1 MKIYDLV
8 KLDDIIKILDKHY
21 KISLLTVKKI
31 VLNLKELHDTLL
43 QLLPDTNYIGY
54 EIKCPYCGDTYKIP
68 FDLYNKNNLIEC
80 LSCHGKYQQSLN
92 IIGICVD
99 PIQK

>member
-1 MKIYDLV
+1 MYDLV
-8 KLDDIIKILDKHY
+8 KIDDDMLKTLDKHY
-21 KISLLTVKKI
+21 KISLLTVKD
-31 VLNLKELHDTLL
+31 LGLGLKEWLDFA
-43 QLLPDTNYIGY
+43 QILPDTNYIGY
-54 EIKCPYCGDTYKIP
+54 EIKCPYCGNTYKIP
-68 FDLYNKNNLIEC
+68 FNLYNKNNLIEC